1 MPEIQISGF
10 GIKKH
15 LHNFNVHKT
24 TGPDYNARF
33 LKETSDVIAPIM
45 SLIFQTSL
53 SSGNIPNDW
62 KEASIVPVFKLERK
76 SK

>member
-1 MPEIQISGF
+1 MGLESKSNF
-10 GIKKH
+10 KTSMCIK
-15 LHNFNVHKT
+15 LLVHA
-24 TGPDYNARF
+24 DYNARF
-33 LKETSDVIAPIM
+33 LKETSDVITPIM